1 MQIAKKD
8 GRWVYLE
15 HDPALQ
21 DANGQMVVITSPLH
35 GFALGALSPRR
46 IVFSLVCATVL
57 LRAGS
62 VLSGS
67 NWDSGVLADTPTYEA
82 PALSFLRQGR
92 FIESPDFQEYLARL
106 SGGRPSRE
114 PRPMFIRTPGFPLFI
129 AAVYALGGDRLTL
142 MLAQVLVSGIGIW
155 LTYLLGT
162 ALFSEAAGVFG
173 AMVMAVDPLATWCA
187 QVIMPDTLFAT
198 LVTGGA
204 LLAVLL
210 LRRPAWLLAAG
221 LGTVLAVATL
231 VKPVIYYL
239 PVPLCIMLWLGRV
252 PGKMILGV
260 LAPVALLVGGWQ
272 VRNLTTVGTAEFSGI
287 QGINLLV
294 YRAGSIVSKQE
305 HIPMESAKA
314 QLVRSLPP
322 PSSLSAAEMNR
333 VYSKAATKI
342 IAAHA
347 LVYLRD
353 IGRGIAVIA
362 ISPTRNRFGR
372 LFVICSAGF
381 LALLYLLAGLEAGSL
396 PRASERVLHGS
407 VALIAI
413 YLVLVSAGADSIDR
427 YRLPIMPFLAVYSG
441 AGALRAKAWLAHR
454 LAGRLSMRLRK
465 PPRVGSTGSSA

>member
-1 MQIAKKD
+1 
-8 GRWVYLE
+8 
-15 HDPALQ
+15 
-21 DANGQMVVITSPLH
+21 
-35 GFALGALSPRR
+35 
-46 IVFSLVCATVL
+46 
-57 LRAGS
+57 
-62 VLSGS
+62 
-67 NWDSGVLADTPTYEA
+67 
-82 PALSFLRQGR
+82 
-92 FIESPDFQEYLARL
+92 
-106 SGGRPSRE
+106 
-114 PRPMFIRTPGFPLFI
+114 
-129 AAVYALGGDRLTL
+129 

-155 LTYLLGT
+155 LTYLLGK

-347 LVYLRD
+347 LVVGSRSSPSLPPATVSAACSSSVPPASWRSSTYLPGWKRD
-353 IGRGIAVIA
+353 LCRA
-362 ISPTRNRFGR
+362 PRNGCCMGR
-372 LFVICSAGF
+372 L
-381 LALLYLLAGLEAGSL
+381 
-396 PRASERVLHGS
+396 R
-407 VALIAI
+407 
-413 YLVLVSAGADSIDR
+413 
-427 YRLPIMPFLAVYSG
+427 
-441 AGALRAKAWLAHR
+441 
-454 LAGRLSMRLRK
+454 
-465 PPRVGSTGSSA
+465 